1 MIDNSRYR
9 TVSIPSALSARMD
22 FLMDE
27 LGYWLS
33 YDVFVREAC
42 LEKICGGERMLMAL
56 GRAEERT
63 PRSEWGEEP
72 RRGTRF
78 GSPRETA
85 WRLDASG
92 LIAQIKE

>member
-1 MIDNSRYR
+1 
-9 TVSIPSALSARMD
+9 MD

-27 LGYWLS
+27 LSYWLS

-56 GRAEERT
+56 GRAEESS

-72 RRGTRF
+72 CRGTKF

>member
-1 MIDNSRYR
+1 MQYHPYNHFQLRKD
-9 TVSIPSALSARMD
+9 LSARMD
-22 FLMDE
+22 FLMEE

-42 LEKICGGERMLMAL
+42 LEKICGGERILRAL
-56 GRAEERT
+56 GRAKERT
-63 PRSEWGEEP
+63 PRSERGEEP
-72 RRGTRF
+72 RRGTKF
-78 GSPRETA
+78 GSPREKA

>member
-1 MIDNSRYR
+1 ME
-9 TVSIPSALSARMD
+9 
-22 FLMDE
+22 E
-27 LGYWLS
+27 LGYWPS
-33 YDVFVREAC
+33 YDVFVQEDC
-42 LEKICGGERMLMAL
+42 LEKVCGEERMLRGL

-63 PRSEWGEEP
+63 VRSERGEGP

-92 LIAQIKE
+92 LIAQIKREK